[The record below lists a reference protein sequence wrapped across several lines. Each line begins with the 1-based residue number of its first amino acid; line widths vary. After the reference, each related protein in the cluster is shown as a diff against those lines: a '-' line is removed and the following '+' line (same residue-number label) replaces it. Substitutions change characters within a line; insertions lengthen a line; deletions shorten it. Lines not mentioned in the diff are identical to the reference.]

1 MSLSHLSDD
10 LTHILADLF
19 SRFKPNERSPRLFV
33 LGCSTSTIIGEAIG
47 QQTSLAIGQQI
58 VQTTQAFLAERDIAL
73 AVQCC
78 EHLNRAL
85 VVEATVAE
93 QFNLPLVSVVPV
105 LTAGGGVATAAY
117 NLFDDPVVVEAIE
130 ADCGLD
136 IGQTAIGMHI
146 KHVQVPKHLTTKQ
159 LGHAPVF
166 GLASRPKLIGGYRA
180 HYDN

>member
-58 VQTTQAFLAERDIAL
+58 IQTTQAFLAERDISL

-93 QFNLPLVSVVPV
+93 QFNLPLVSVIPI

-117 NLFDDPVVVEAIE
+117 DLFKNQS
-130 ADCGLD
+130 LS
-136 IGQTAIGMHI
+136 
-146 KHVQVPKHLTTKQ
+146 KQ
-159 LGHAPVF
+159 L
-166 GLASRPKLIGGYRA
+166 KLTADLISA
-180 HYDN
+180 KLQSACISSMSKCPNI